1 MKLRDT
7 AAFRTEFAEDN
18 EKDEKTS
25 HSLLIFLVLLVPCVG
40 TRISLYCISPSFS
53 AVVLFLPQVSC
64 DRSRL
69 R

>member
-25 HSLLIFLVLLVPCVG
+25 HSLLAFLVLLVPCVG
-40 TRISLYCISPSFS
+40 TRISLYCISPSFLR
-53 AVVLFLPQVSC
+53 LFYSFRKCLVTEVA
-64 DRSRL
+64 
-69 R
+69 